1 MKEVET
7 SAGMSEKAPLI
18 LHVSRLLMWV
28 SRGCKEAK
36 IRFLDRNSE
45 QTPPADLWGFS
56 YEFGIA
62 VIGSSGQQLAHRLL
76 RLTTTTTA
84 NFGLYRSDKNG
95 FKEAAELK
103 TGLPGALGWGTAA

>member
-1 MKEVET
+1 
-7 SAGMSEKAPLI
+7 MSEKAPLI

-36 IRFLDRNSE
+36 IRFLDRKSE
-45 QTPPADLWGFS
+45 QTPAHLWGFS
-56 YEFGIA
+56 YEFGIV

-84 NFGLYRSDKNG
+84 NFGLYRSDKNDV
-95 FKEAAELK
+95 KEAAELK
-103 TGLPGALGWGTAA
+103 TGLQGALGWETAA